1 MDQVS
6 VWNEKML
13 NTDAM
18 KFKISLLALV
28 LMNFGSVGLLA
39 QSQDDGYIMTVNGRL
54 EINDMGKTLIHEH
67 IVTNFNGTKNPNEP
81 FEDQEIAI
89 DLILP
94 YLKNL
99 KSLGYKTLFECT
111 PSYIGKNV
119 VLLQELSKRSGI
131 HIVTNTGY
139 YAAVNKKYLPKHV
152 YFESAEVVAERW
164 YHEWQKG
171 ISDTGIY
178 PGFIKLGVGAGVLDS
193 IEQKIVSAGMLMS
206 QRTGLTLAVHTGDG
220 ESIKSQSLLAK
231 EHNFDLNKLIWV
243 HAQNG
248 TDEER
253 ISMAE
258 KDIWISLDGVSETKV
273 EEYVAM
279 IVKFKEHSLLHK
291 LLLSH
296 DDGWSVEFEKG
307 EFSLKLFGNGN
318 SQPYRTIS
326 EILEKR
332 LYDIGLNKAQIDLIL
347 IENPKRAMA
356 ILDKN

>member
-1 MDQVS
+1 
-6 VWNEKML
+6 
-13 NTDAM
+13 M
-18 KFKISLLALV
+18 KFKIGLFVLV
-28 LMNFGSVGLLA
+28 LMNFGAVDLLA

-54 EINDMGKTLIHEH
+54 DINDMGKTLIHEH

-81 FEDQEIAI
+81 FEDQEMAV

-99 KSLGYKTLFECT
+99 KILGYKTLFECT

-119 VLLQELSKRSGI
+119 HLLKELSKSSGLN
-131 HIVTNTGY
+131 IVTNTGY
-139 YAAVNKKYLPKHV
+139 YAAVDKKYLPEHA
-152 YFESAEVVAERW
+152 YNETAEELAERW
-164 YHEWQKG
+164 LSEWEGG
-171 ISDTGIY
+171 ISHTGIR
-178 PGFIKLGVGAGVLDS
+178 PGFIKLGVGSGALDS
-193 IEQKIVSAGMLMS
+193 LEQKIVRAGMLMS
-206 QRTGLTLAVHTGDG
+206 QRTGLTLVVHTGDG
-220 ESIKSQSLLAK
+220 ESIKSQFLMAK
-231 EHNFDLNKLIWV
+231 DHNFDLNKLIWV

-258 KDIWISLDGVSETKV
+258 KDIWISLDGVNETKV
-273 EEYVAM
+273 EEYVGM
-279 IVKFKEHSLLHK
+279 IVKFKERLLLHK

-296 DDGWSVEFEKG
+296 DDGWSVEFAKG
-307 EFSLKLFGNGN
+307 EFSLKLFENGN

-356 ILDKN
+356 IHD

>member
-1 MDQVS
+1 
-6 VWNEKML
+6 
-13 NTDAM
+13 M
-18 KFKISLLALV
+18 KFKICLIPVLV
-28 LMNFGSVGLLA
+28 TFLGCACIFA
-39 QSQDDGYIMTVNGRL
+39 QGQDGAYIMTVNGKL
-54 EINDMGKTLIHEH
+54 EINEMGKTLIHEH
-67 IVTNFNGTKNPNEP
+67 IVTNFNGTENPNEP
-81 FEDQEIAI
+81 FVDQEIAI

-119 VLLQELSKRSGI
+119 SLLKELSKRSGI
-131 HIVTNTGY
+131 QIVTNTGY

-152 YFESAEVVAERW
+152 YTESAESLAERW
-164 YHEWQKG
+164 FNEWQEG
-171 ISDTGIY
+171 ISDTGIR
-178 PGFIKLGVGAGVLDS
+178 PGFIKLGVGKRALDS
-193 IEQKIVSAGMLMS
+193 VEQKIVTAGIIVS
-206 QRTGLTLAVHTGDG
+206 KRTGMALAVHTGGG
-220 ESIKSQSLLAK
+220 ESINSQYLLAK
-231 EHNFDLNKLIWV
+231 KHNFDLNKLIWV

-248 TDEER
+248 LDEER

-279 IVKFKEHSLLHK
+279 IVKFKERSLLHK
-291 LLLSH
+291 LLVSH
-296 DDGWSVEFEKG
+296 DDGWSVEFAKG
-307 EFSLKLFGNGN
+307 ELSLKLFGNGN

-332 LYDIGLNKAQIDLIL
+332 LYEIGFNKAQIELIL

-356 ILDKN
+356 IHD

>member
-1 MDQVS
+1 MDQAS

-18 KFKISLLALV
+18 KFKIGLLFLV
-28 LMNFGSVGLLA
+28 LMNFGAVGLLA

-81 FEDQEIAI
+81 FEGQEIAI

-94 YLKNL
+94 YLKYL

-119 VLLQELSKRSGI
+119 ALLQELSKRSGI

-152 YFESAEVVAERW
+152 YTESAEVLAERW

-171 ISDTGIY
+171 ISDTGIQ

-193 IEQKIVSAGMLMS
+193 IEQKIVKAGMVVSKKTAM
-206 QRTGLTLAVHTGDG
+206 AMAIHTGDG
-220 ESIKSQSLLAK
+220 AAMESQYQLAK
-231 EHNFDLNKLIWV
+231 ANNFDLNKLIWV

-258 KDIWISLDGVSETKV
+258 KDIWISLDGVNETKV

-291 LLLSH
+291 LLVSH
-296 DDGWSVEFEKG
+296 DDGWSVELAKG
-307 EFSLKLFGNGN
+307 ELSLKLFGNGN

-332 LYDIGLNKAQIDLIL
+332 LYEIGFNKAQIDLIL

-356 ILDKN
+356 IRD

>member
-1 MDQVS
+1 MR
-6 VWNEKML
+6 
-13 NTDAM
+13 
-18 KFKISLLALV
+18 FKIGLLFLG
-28 LMNFGSVGLLA
+28 LINFGAVGLLA
-39 QSQDDGYIMTVNGRL
+39 QSQNDGYIMAVNGRL

-67 IVTNFNGTKNPNEP
+67 IVTNFNGTENPNEP
-81 FEDQEIAI
+81 FEDQEIVI

-94 YLKNL
+94 YLKYL

-119 VLLQELSKRSGI
+119 ALLQELSKRSGI

-152 YFESAEVVAERW
+152 YTESAEVLAERW
-164 YHEWQKG
+164 YHEWQNG
-171 ISDTGIY
+171 ISDTGIQ

-193 IEQKIVSAGMLMS
+193 IEQKIVNAGILMS
-206 QRTGLTLAVHTGDG
+206 QRTGLTLAIHTGNG
-220 ESIKSQSLLAK
+220 ESIKSQFLIAK
-231 EHNFDLNKLIWV
+231 NHNFDLDKLIWV

-258 KDIWISLDGVSETKV
+258 KDIWISLDGVNETKV
-273 EEYVAM
+273 EKYVAM
-279 IVKFKEHSLLHK
+279 ILKLKEHSLLHK
-291 LLLSH
+291 LLISH
-296 DDGWSVEFEKG
+296 DDGWSVELAKG
-307 EFSLKLFGNGN
+307 ELSLKLFENGN
-318 SQPYRTIS
+318 SQPYRTIA

-332 LYDIGLNKAQIDLIL
+332 LYEIGFNKAQIALIL

-356 ILDKN
+356 IHE

>member
-1 MDQVS
+1 
-6 VWNEKML
+6 ML
-13 NTDAM
+13 NADAM
-18 KFKISLLALV
+18 KFKIGLLFLV
-28 LMNFGSVGLLA
+28 LMNFGAVGLLA

-54 EINDMGKTLIHEH
+54 DINDMGKTLIHEH
-67 IVTNFNGTKNPNEP
+67 IVTNFNGTENPNEP
-81 FEDQEIAI
+81 FEDQEIVI

-94 YLKNL
+94 YLKYL

-119 VLLQELSKRSGI
+119 ALLQELSKRSGI

-152 YFESAEVVAERW
+152 YTESAEVLAERW
-164 YHEWQKG
+164 YHEWQNG
-171 ISDTGIY
+171 ISDTGIQ

-193 IEQKIVSAGMLMS
+193 IEQKIVNAGILMS
-206 QRTGLTLAVHTGDG
+206 QRTGLTLAIHTGNG
-220 ESIKSQSLLAK
+220 ESIKSQFLMAK
-231 EHNFDLNKLIWV
+231 DHNFDLNKLIWV

-258 KDIWISLDGVSETKV
+258 KDIWISLDGVNETKV

-279 IVKFKEHSLLHK
+279 ILKLKEHSLLHK

-296 DDGWSVEFEKG
+296 DDGWSVELAKG
-307 EFSLKLFGNGN
+307 ELSLKLFGNGN

-332 LYDIGLNKAQIDLIL
+332 LYEIGFNKAQIDLIL

-356 ILDKN
+356 IHD

>member
-1 MDQVS
+1 
-6 VWNEKML
+6 
-13 NTDAM
+13 M
-18 KFKISLLALV
+18 KFKICLIPVLV
-28 LMNFGSVGLLA
+28 AFLGCACIFA
-39 QSQDDGYIMTVNGRL
+39 QRQDDGYIMTVNGRL
-54 EINDMGKTLIHEH
+54 EINDMEKTLIHEH
-67 IVTNFNGTKNPNEP
+67 IVTNFNGTENPNEP
-81 FEDQEIAI
+81 FKNQEIAI

-94 YLKNL
+94 YLKYL

-119 VLLQELSKRSGI
+119 ALLQELSLRSGI

-152 YFESAEVVAERW
+152 YTESAEMLAERW

-171 ISDTGIY
+171 ISDTGIH

-193 IEQKIVSAGMLMS
+193 IEKKIVSAGMLMS
-206 QRTGLTLAVHTGDG
+206 QRSGLTLAVHTGDG
-220 ESIKSQSLLAK
+220 ESIKSQSLMAK
-231 EHNFDLNKLIWV
+231 EYNFDLNKLIWV

-258 KDIWISLDGVSETKV
+258 KDIWISLDGVNETKV

-279 IVKFKEHSLLHK
+279 ILKLKEHSLLHK
-291 LLLSH
+291 LLVSH
-296 DDGWSVEFEKG
+296 DDGWSVELTKG
-307 EFSLKLFGNGN
+307 ELSLKLFENGN

-332 LYDIGLNKAQIDLIL
+332 LYEIGFNKAQIDLIL
-347 IENPKRAMA
+347 IENPKKAMA
-356 ILDKN
+356 IHD